1 MARDKLTNPNKVT
14 QFDLVLN
21 SDAIN
26 SGFMTVRVCGKI
38 AILSGFVNLK
48 VQGIGLTIGS
58 IPSQYSYCCPAV
70 YTWLSEAGFSQ
81 DNSGEYNIA
90 PDGTFKGNTLAMG
103 YDVKLSGAW
112 IISG

>member
-1 MARDKLTNPNKVT
+1 MAKDKITNPNKVE

-21 SDAIN
+21 GAAIN
-26 SGFMTVRVCGKI
+26 SGLMTVRVCGKI

-48 VQGIGLTIGS
+48 VQGIGITIGS
-58 IPSQYSYCCPAV
+58 IPSQYSYCYPAV
-70 YTWLSEAGFSQ
+70 DTWLSEAGFSQ
-81 DNSGEYNIA
+81 DSSGEYHI
-90 PDGTFKGNTLAMG
+90 DSGGGFQGNTLAMG